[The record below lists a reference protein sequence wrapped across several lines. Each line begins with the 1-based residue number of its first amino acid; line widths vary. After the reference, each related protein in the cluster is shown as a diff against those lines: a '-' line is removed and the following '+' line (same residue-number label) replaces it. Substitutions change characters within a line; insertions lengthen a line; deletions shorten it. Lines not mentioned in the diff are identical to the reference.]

1 MKRIIVHWTAGTNEV
16 NDVDKQHYHFIVD
29 GDGDVVA
36 GKYKPEDNLSTAD
49 GKYAA
54 HTLNCNT
61 GSIGVSMAG
70 MLGAI
75 ESPFNAGKYPL
86 KEKQLAA
93 TVKLVADLC
102 KKYNIP
108 VTDKTVLTHA
118 EVQPNL
124 GIKQLGKWD
133 CTRLP
138 FKSELIGHRACGD
151 YIREG
156 VVRAMKSH
164 DAG

>member
-1 MKRIIVHWTAGTNEV
+1 MMKRLIIHWNAGTNEA
-16 NDVDKQHYHFIVD
+16 NELDKQHYHFIVD

-124 GIKQLGKWD
+124 GITQRGKWD
-133 CTRLP
+133 ITRIP
-138 FKSELIGHRACGD
+138 FKPELVGHKACGD
-151 YIREG
+151 YIRKLVTEE
-156 VVRAMKSH
+156 MK
-164 DAG
+164 